1 MLDAGC
7 SMLEKMLGIQL
18 PASSSLFQGAAV
30 RHEQLLGTLW
40 SVVSDQ
46 RLNTDGHR

>member
-1 MLDAGC
+1 MLDGVC
-7 SMLEKMLGIQL
+7 WMLEKMPGIQH

-46 RLNTDGHR
+46 RLKTDGHR